1 MPIGEIEGAYL
12 IAGDRVRRSLL
23 HLLALRR
30 DQDGL
35 RAVAFLIGTD
45 GPVDLLPL
53 PTTALLDPLLDLP
66 EAVELAP
73 ALARVASRRGWAW
86 HACDLLCRLAGT
98 DRLAPEV
105 AADVVATV
113 APLVL
118 ELVDTCDRV
127 VLVQGERSD
136 PTRADRHRIGALVRL
151 LHAMVGD
158 QSDRLLYRVLSA
170 VDPRVAAGAAVAL
183 VDHGRPV
190 APERLELVCR
200 DPEARALLLD
210 GLDDVGRADLVPAPF
225 GRGPQRAEADLVR
238 WLVCETELGSRPDEI
253 EWIGAL
259 PIDAGADSPAAA
271 GPGAR
276 FAVGGRRPPVPV
288 PGPRPAL
295 VLCPGLDGGG
305 GRPVPR
311 RRVPGEHGGTVR
323 LLALRRGGRGRSGRA
338 PARHPPCGVGLARRR
353 RRTGVTVG
361 YTTGLHELGDGL
373 FAYLQPDGSWGW
385 SNAGL
390 VCGDGASL
398 LVDTLFDLDLT
409 AAMLGAMEPV
419 TAGRPIATLVNT
431 HANGDHCYGNQL
443 VTGAEV
449 VASAATAAEMDEVPP
464 SLLAAMV
471 EADLGDDALNAY
483 VADGVRAVP
492 VHRHRRGPADP
503 HVHRDAGPG
512 GGRHGGGAGGGG
524 PGPHRR

>member
-1 MPIGEIEGAYL
+1 MITQPSGLPDRSGSATLWVVSGRGKGEQPVDVGVDDVAALRTLLRRADPSARRLAVETLEDWRGARLDAPTASAVLRAATAAYPWLSTDRTDPADRLVRLLWADPQLVPIGEIEGAYL

-127 VLVQGERSD
+127 VLVPGERTD

-151 LHAMVGD
+151 LHAMAGD

-259 PIDAGADSPAAA
+259 PIDAGADSPPLRGLEPGSPWVGDAHLFRFRVRAPHWSCARGWMVGAA
-271 GPGAR
+271 GPYRADGSR
-276 FAVGGRRPPVPV
+276 GSTVEPFAFSLYDAEDEDGPDGHLRAILHAVSVWPDAGDV
-288 PGPRPAL
+288 PG
-295 VLCPGLDGGG
+295 
-305 GRPVPR
+305 
-311 RRVPGEHGGTVR
+311 
-323 LLALRRGGRGRSGRA
+323 
-338 PARHPPCGVGLARRR
+338 
-353 RRTGVTVG
+353 
-361 YTTGLHELGDGL
+361 
-373 FAYLQPDGSWGW
+373 
-385 SNAGL
+385 
-390 VCGDGASL
+390 
-398 LVDTLFDLDLT
+398 
-409 AAMLGAMEPV
+409 
-419 TAGRPIATLVNT
+419 
-431 HANGDHCYGNQL
+431 
-443 VTGAEV
+443 
-449 VASAATAAEMDEVPP
+449 
-464 SLLAAMV
+464 
-471 EADLGDDALNAY
+471 
-483 VADGVRAVP
+483 
-492 VHRHRRGPADP
+492 
-503 HVHRDAGPG
+503 
-512 GGRHGGGAGGGG
+512 
-524 PGPHRR
+524 

>member
-1 MPIGEIEGAYL
+1 M
-12 IAGDRVRRSLL
+12 
-23 HLLALRR
+23 
-30 DQDGL
+30 
-35 RAVAFLIGTD
+35 
-45 GPVDLLPL
+45 
-53 PTTALLDPLLDLP
+53 
-66 EAVELAP
+66 
-73 ALARVASRRGWAW
+73 ASRRGWAW

-127 VLVQGERSD
+127 VLVPGERSD

-151 LHAMVGD
+151 LHAMAGD

-238 WLVCETELGSRPDEI
+238 WLACETELGSRPDEI

-259 PIDAGADSPAAA
+259 PIDAGADSPPLRGLEPGSPWVGDAHLFRFRVRAPHWSCARGWMVGAA
-271 GPGAR
+271 GPYRADGSRGAAPWTP
-276 FAVGGRRPPVPV
+276 FAS
-288 PGPRPAL
+288 
-295 VLCPGLDGGG
+295 
-305 GRPVPR
+305 
-311 RRVPGEHGGTVR
+311 
-323 LLALRRGGRGRSGRA
+323 RSTT
-338 PARHPPCGVGLARRR
+338 
-353 RRTGVTVG
+353 RRTRTARTATCDAILHAVSVWPDAGDSAGVTVG
-361 YTTGLHELGDGL
+361 LRPTGLHELGDGL

-390 VCGDGASL
+390 V
-398 LVDTLFDLDLT
+398 
-409 AAMLGAMEPV
+409 
-419 TAGRPIATLVNT
+419 
-431 HANGDHCYGNQL
+431 
-443 VTGAEV
+443 
-449 VASAATAAEMDEVPP
+449 
-464 SLLAAMV
+464 
-471 EADLGDDALNAY
+471 
-483 VADGVRAVP
+483 VR
-492 VHRHRRGPADP
+492 
-503 HVHRDAGPG
+503 
-512 GGRHGGGAGGGG
+512 
-524 PGPHRR
+524 

>member
-53 PTTALLDPLLDLP
+53 PTTTLLDPLLDLP

-127 VLVQGERSD
+127 VLVPGERTD

-151 LHAMVGD
+151 LHAMAGD

-259 PIDAGADSPAAA
+259 PIDAGADSPPLRGLEPGSPWVGDAHLFRFRVRAPHWSCARGWMVGAA
-271 GPGAR
+271 GPYRADGAR
-276 FAVGGRRPPVPV
+276 GSTVEPFAFSLYDAEDEDGPDGHLRAILHAVSVWPDAGDV
-288 PGPRPAL
+288 PG
-295 VLCPGLDGGG
+295 
-305 GRPVPR
+305 
-311 RRVPGEHGGTVR
+311 
-323 LLALRRGGRGRSGRA
+323 
-338 PARHPPCGVGLARRR
+338 
-353 RRTGVTVG
+353 
-361 YTTGLHELGDGL
+361 
-373 FAYLQPDGSWGW
+373 
-385 SNAGL
+385 
-390 VCGDGASL
+390 
-398 LVDTLFDLDLT
+398 
-409 AAMLGAMEPV
+409 
-419 TAGRPIATLVNT
+419 
-431 HANGDHCYGNQL
+431 
-443 VTGAEV
+443 
-449 VASAATAAEMDEVPP
+449 
-464 SLLAAMV
+464 
-471 EADLGDDALNAY
+471 
-483 VADGVRAVP
+483 
-492 VHRHRRGPADP
+492 
-503 HVHRDAGPG
+503 
-512 GGRHGGGAGGGG
+512 
-524 PGPHRR
+524 